1 MTIRPIN
8 GFPLSDDY
16 AGTRVPNAVLGR
28 VLSSIDDADVIKL
41 VLRAVW
47 LLERQRGYPRFI
59 AVEDLQRDRVLSNVF
74 VNTVALERAIDAVIE
89 YGVLAKVVING
100 NACLMLNTESAQR
113 AAMDGAIT
121 SAVVGAT
128 NADDDWDAPAAL
140 SMPSDAFRAYE
151 ENIGFLSPMI
161 RESILAAL
169 EDFTDD
175 DITRAIRIAVER
187 GRRSWSYVAQ
197 ILRRW
202 VNEGIPDEHE
212 ARSTEEKSDERDVSA
227 AELDRYIN
235 YLRKQ
240 RRGRGN
246 NT

>member
-28 VLSSIDDADVIKL
+28 VLTSIDDADVIKL

-47 LLERQRGYPRFI
+47 LLERQRGYPRYI
-59 AVEDLQRDRVLSNVF
+59 AVEELQRDRVLSNVF
-74 VNTVALERAIDAVIE
+74 VNTVAQERALDTVIE

-100 NACLMLNTESAQR
+100 NVCLMLNTESAQR
-113 AAMDGAIT
+113 AAMDGPIA
-121 SAVVGAT
+121 SAVLGTT
-128 NADDDWDAPAAL
+128 NADDDWDAPPAS

-151 ENIGFLSPMI
+151 DNIGLLSPMI

-175 DITRAIRIAVER
+175 DITRAIRIAVENES
-187 GRRSWSYVAQ
+187 RSWSFVAGV
-197 ILRRW
+197 LRRW
-202 VNEGIPDEHE
+202 SREGIPDERTDGKTGGADDRRVPE
-212 ARSTEEKSDERDVSA
+212 
-227 AELDRYIN
+227 AELRK
-235 YLRKQ
+235 YLEEQRKRSRARAQ
-240 RRGRGN
+240 
-246 NT
+246 

>member
-1 MTIRPIN
+1 MTIRPIS

-28 VLSSIDDADVIKL
+28 VLSSVDDADVIKL

-74 VNTVALERAIDAVIE
+74 VNTVALERALDTVIE
-89 YGVLAKVVING
+89 YGVIAKVVING

-113 AAMDGAIT
+113 AAMDGAAT
-121 SAVVGAT
+121 STVVGTT
-128 NADDDWDAPAAL
+128 NDDDDWDAPAAS

-151 ENIGFLSPMI
+151 DNIGLLSPMI

-175 DITRAIRIAVER
+175 DITRAIRIAVENES
-187 GRRSWSYVAQ
+187 RSWSFVAGV
-197 ILRRW
+197 LRRW
-202 VNEGIPDEHE
+202 SREGIPDERTDGTTGGADDRRVPE
-212 ARSTEEKSDERDVSA
+212 
-227 AELDRYIN
+227 AELRK
-235 YLRKQ
+235 YLEEQRK
-240 RRGRGN
+240 RSRARAG
-246 NT
+246 

>member
-28 VLSSIDDADVIKL
+28 VLSSVDDVDVIKL

-47 LLERQRGYPRFI
+47 LLERQRGYPRYI

-74 VNTVALERAIDAVIE
+74 VNTVALERALDTAIE
-89 YGVLAKVVING
+89 YGVIAKVVING

-113 AAMDGAIT
+113 AATDGAIA
-121 SAVVGAT
+121 SAVLVTT
-128 NADDDWDAPAAL
+128 NDDDDWDAPAAS
-140 SMPSDAFRAYE
+140 SMPTDAFRAYE
-151 ENIGFLSPMI
+151 DNIGLLSPMI

-175 DITRAIRIAVER
+175 DITRAIRIAVENES
-187 GRRSWSYVAQ
+187 RSWSFVAGV
-197 ILRRW
+197 LRRW
-202 VNEGIPDEHE
+202 SREGIPDERTDGTTGGADDRRVSE
-212 ARSTEEKSDERDVSA
+212 AEFARYLDAQRKRSRA
-227 AELDRYIN
+227 R
-235 YLRKQ
+235 
-240 RRGRGN
+240 
-246 NT
+246 